1 MQLGGGILQDGVYKN
16 QISDMEE
23 LRQCIDEK
31 WDSFDERV
39 IDTAVSDWRERL
51 KVCCTQQD
59 ISNMHFEHNMHIC

>member
-1 MQLGGGILQDGVYKN
+1 
-16 QISDMEE
+16 MEE
-23 LRQCIDEK
+23 LRQCIDKK

-39 IDTAVSDWRERL
+39 INTAVSDWRERL